1 MPDSEQGAQRA
12 SARKLR
18 TALTGV
24 FAALVIVTAMSAT
37 APHAQAASQKVVIVV
52 GPVGSATDDYKHGA
66 RKLADKARSYG
77 AHVVEIF
84 SPYATWSRVHD
95 AAQGA
100 NILIYLGHGNG
111 WPSPYHPFM
120 DTSKDGMGL
129 NASSGHGNSN
139 TKYYG
144 EYYMERL
151 GLASHAVVVLN
162 RLCYASGNNEWGAG
176 NPTLKVAKKRVD
188 NYGYGFI
195 KGGAQAVFAS
205 GITDVGYVL
214 KGLFTGSKGMSMSDL
229 FWTDPTRTVR
239 YKVSFDSRRIN
250 GVSAR
255 MDPYKA
261 HRYYRS
267 VVGRLNTTVGDWR
280 SG

>member
-1 MPDSEQGAQRA
+1 LPDSEKGAQRA

-120 DTSKDGMGL
+120 DTSKDGM
-129 NASSGHGNSN
+129 APTPARATATQHGVLRRARH
-139 TKYYG
+139 
-144 EYYMERL
+144 MERW
-151 GLASHAVVVLN
+151 A
-162 RLCYASGNNEWGAG
+162 
-176 NPTLKVAKKRVD
+176 
-188 NYGYGFI
+188 
-195 KGGAQAVFAS
+195 
-205 GITDVGYVL
+205 
-214 KGLFTGSKGMSMSDL
+214 
-229 FWTDPTRTVR
+229 
-239 YKVSFDSRRIN
+239 SRRTRWSCSTGCATPRATTS
-250 GVSAR
+250 GVPATR
-255 MDPYKA
+255 P
-261 HRYYRS
+261 
-267 VVGRLNTTVGDWR
+267 
-280 SG
+280 